1 MTLMKWY
8 KPPWCSFVLVNFLT
22 YTLCRF
28 PQRNALIR
36 RVPSTSRA
44 KASSIPPVRYLFR
57 DRCMRQKDRRTAWQ
71 KKLKTN
77 RNTIRHLTIAEH
89 TLTFCHCKNTIV
101 PFFRSLFCS
110 KRRRLPVILCFNG
123 PAGVPQSNKT
133 LAIPGQRKRQ
143 LSCTPPGNTG
153 ACWRRPGRM
162 PLLTFPVARSTQQ
175 RQRGKEK
182 KIIPNRIKC
191 T

>member
-1 MTLMKWY
+1 M
-8 KPPWCSFVLVNFLT
+8 
-22 YTLCRF
+22 
-28 PQRNALIR
+28 
-36 RVPSTSRA
+36 
-44 KASSIPPVRYLFR
+44 PPVRYLFR

-101 PFFRSLFCS
+101 LFFSCSLLLLETLPFVLWFCVS
-110 KRRRLPVILCFNG
+110 I
-123 PAGVPQSNKT
+123 VPPECPNRTKP
-133 LAIPGQRKRQ
+133 LAIPGRRKRQ

-162 PLLTFPVARSTQQ
+162 PLLTFPVARSTQHNDNEMNKKKTFQ
-175 RQRGKEK
+175 IEPNALRCLRDRRFFFYFVFIIVIFFQIEEK
-182 KIIPNRIKC
+182 KNNQHMRMPVFF
-191 T
+191 